1 MFKADTPYNELPPLP
16 PNGDLETKL
25 IMRKVIRASRAL
37 SELNGALRNL
47 PNPTLFLDTIHLH
60 EAKSSS
66 EIENVITTNDDLYR
80 DMVADRKMGNSAVK
94 EVLRYKKALW
104 IGLERIEQRPFITT
118 NLCVD
123 IVRCIKSNT
132 AGIRSTP
139 GTVLA
144 NSHGEILY
152 TPPSGESVIRDKMAD
167 LERFINE
174 SDNLDP
180 LIKMSLLHYQFEAIH
195 PFVDGNGRTGRIL
208 LLVYLKL
215 TGLLT
220 IPAIYLS
227 DYIIRNKQSYYQLLR
242 GVTEQQNWQPYI
254 MYMLDMVEVTAHR
267 ALEQIHNIADKM
279 ESMSDQIKQQ
289 VPLAYSKELIE
300 ILFHLPYTKRQVLV
314 DAGLGTLKTV
324 GNYLSKLEEAGVLES
339 EKLGKEKLYINKALL
354 NILSNN

>member
-1 MFKADTPYNELPPLP
+1 MFRADTPYNELPPLP
-16 PNGDLETKL
+16 PNGDLETKP

-66 EIENVITTNDDLYR
+66 EIENIVTTNDDLYR
-80 DMVADRKMGNSAVK
+80 DMVADQKMGNPAVK

-123 IVRCIKSNT
+123 IVQCIKSNT

-144 NSHGEILY
+144 NSHGEVLY

-180 LIKMSLLHYQFEAIH
+180 LIKMALLHYQFEATH

-242 GVTEQQNWQPYI
+242 GVTEQQDWQPYV
-254 MYMLDMVEVTAHR
+254 MYMLDMVEVTAQR
-267 ALEQIHNIADKM
+267 ALEQIHTITDLM
-279 ESMSDQIKQQ
+279 ESMSNQIKQQ

-324 GNYLSKLEEAGVLES
+324 GNYLSQLEEAGVLES

-354 NILSNN
+354 NILANT

>member
-1 MFKADTPYNELPPLP
+1 MFRADTPYNELPPLP
-16 PNGDLETKL
+16 PYVDLETKP
-25 IMRKVIRASRAL
+25 IMRKVIGASRAL

-66 EIENVITTNDDLYR
+66 EIENIVTTNDDLYR
-80 DMVADRKMGNSAVK
+80 DMVADQKMGNSAVK

-104 IGLERIEQRPFITT
+104 IALERIEQTPFITT

-123 IVRCIKSNT
+123 IVQSIKSNT

-144 NSHGEILY
+144 NSLGEVLY

-180 LIKMSLLHYQFEAIH
+180 LIKMTLLHYQFEAIH
-195 PFVDGNGRTGRIL
+195 PFADGNGRTGRIL

-242 GVTEQQNWQPYI
+242 GVTEQQDWQPYV
-254 MYMLDMVEVTAHR
+254 MYMLDMVEVTAQR
-267 ALEQIHNIADKM
+267 ALEQIHTITDLM
-279 ESMSDQIKQQ
+279 ESISNQIKQQ

-324 GNYLSKLEEAGVLES
+324 GNYLSQLEKVGVLRS

-354 NILSNN
+354 NILANT